1 MASLFEYIADHQ
13 DPFEYFYECMN
24 GQHGRDAQD
33 DCCDLY
39 NEVAVDSYLHPD
51 DDFEKII
58 EIAVEQLIADFGSL
72 ETV

>member
-13 DPFEYFYECMN
+13 DPYEFFYECMN

-33 DCCDLY
+33 DCSDLY
-39 NEVAVDSYLHPD
+39 NDIVFDSRLHPD

-58 EIAVEQLIADFGSL
+58 EFAVEQLIADFGYAAAS
-72 ETV
+72 

>member
-1 MASLFEYIADHQ
+1 MSLFEYIAAHQ
-13 DPFEYFYECMN
+13 DPYEYFYECMN

-39 NEVAVDSYLHPD
+39 NDVVIDSRLHPD

-58 EIAVEQLIADFGSL
+58 DIAVEQLIADFGS